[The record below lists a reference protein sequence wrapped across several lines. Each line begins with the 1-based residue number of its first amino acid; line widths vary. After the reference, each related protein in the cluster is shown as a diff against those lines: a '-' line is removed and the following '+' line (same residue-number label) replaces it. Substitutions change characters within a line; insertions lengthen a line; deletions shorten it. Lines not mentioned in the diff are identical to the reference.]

1 MTVKSHCA
9 VAGVAGVA
17 GREVLTK
24 ASCVLFVCVVCV
36 CAADF
41 DRFTFMIARK
51 TRARVVNK
59 DLKAQKK
66 GKK

>member
-1 MTVKSHCA
+1 MC
-9 VAGVAGVA
+9 GLCG
-17 GREVLTK
+17 
-24 ASCVLFVCVVCV
+24 VCVVCV
-36 CAADF
+36 RAADF